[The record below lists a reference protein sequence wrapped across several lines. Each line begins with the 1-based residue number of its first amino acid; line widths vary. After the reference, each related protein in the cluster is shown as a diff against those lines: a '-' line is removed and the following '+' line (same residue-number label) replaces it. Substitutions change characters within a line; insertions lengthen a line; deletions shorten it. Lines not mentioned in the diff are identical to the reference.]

1 MILSEES
8 PSKTAGQEVSNIH
21 SPDLRFLDSKKAV
34 TQANN
39 ASAIAK
45 APLSLPNA
53 CYQPPNSAA
62 VDQSPLASNELN
74 ATSAPTEKK
83 SIHPD
88 SKDLHT
94 NSLATCMLQM
104 LRTNTDPLNAHGL
117 RYMLYQKGE
126 PNVYMAD
133 NKLLIS
139 DTLPHGTPPSM
150 PGGIG
155 TGMNFPLLTGTDIL
169 PTPSLSQHCQSKP
182 KSANSTNLYFQFPG
196 FPNLT
201 LIHNPSSIISSSN
214 DLLHS
219 NRKQT
224 IASHYP
230 PLISFNNI
238 NNQNQ
243 IPMVPRPLQFAES
256 QNVSDQNVSK
266 QPIALFPPTASFPC
280 IKSPLNIGMPED
292 SEAFS
297 SGSTGLTA
305 AGIRKWNTDDEL
317 AFFRL
322 ILCYNGTKYTKF
334 AKNFP
339 NKPIK
344 SLNNKWQ
351 IEKKRAQKNMYLDW
365 KTVIVSLLCKY
376 LNLLEQS
383 REEIILRI
391 RNALTTVLSSID
403 PAVFDTFDKS
413 NHAHYSRVLFKSI
426 CEMLGDEQLKFL
438 DIDIA
443 ASSV

>member
-1 MILSEES
+1 
-8 PSKTAGQEVSNIH
+8 
-21 SPDLRFLDSKKAV
+21 
-34 TQANN
+34 
-39 ASAIAK
+39 
-45 APLSLPNA
+45 
-53 CYQPPNSAA
+53 
-62 VDQSPLASNELN
+62 
-74 ATSAPTEKK
+74 
-83 SIHPD
+83 
-88 SKDLHT
+88 
-94 NSLATCMLQM
+94 
-104 LRTNTDPLNAHGL
+104 
-117 RYMLYQKGE
+117 
-126 PNVYMAD
+126 
-133 NKLLIS
+133 
-139 DTLPHGTPPSM
+139 
-150 PGGIG
+150 
-155 TGMNFPLLTGTDIL
+155 
-169 PTPSLSQHCQSKP
+169 
-182 KSANSTNLYFQFPG
+182 
-196 FPNLT
+196 
-201 LIHNPSSIISSSN
+201 
-214 DLLHS
+214 
-219 NRKQT
+219 
-224 IASHYP
+224 
-230 PLISFNNI
+230 
-238 NNQNQ
+238 
-243 IPMVPRPLQFAES
+243 MVPRPLQFAES